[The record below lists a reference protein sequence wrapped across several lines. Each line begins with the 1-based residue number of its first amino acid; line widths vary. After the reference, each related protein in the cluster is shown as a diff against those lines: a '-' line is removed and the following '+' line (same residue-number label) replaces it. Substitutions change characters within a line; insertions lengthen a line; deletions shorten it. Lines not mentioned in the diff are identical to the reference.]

1 MKLAALASLL
11 VATACSDAP
20 IAIADDAGEDAGDTA
35 IHDSAAPVKDAA
47 PAPKDAAPDVTI
59 PDPNSIPWKTG
70 ANVGYGVAS
79 KDTQNPLGN
88 SMMIA
93 YAGYDV
99 SLASAE
105 AWAMALYESALGKR
119 GVRHVW
125 AVQGPADPGYSQKE
139 IGNSKIAAAMIP
151 MVDQDTHFVFVAGH
165 SSGSFVAHEL
175 LDQLASGADPN
186 GVTKDMVVYFDL
198 DGGGGFTQAAIDRVK
213 KAFFVGSHDGATL
226 SPNHADMSYLGGLY
240 ASKGGFWD
248 NDASQSGCNAGA
260 EWCVHVTLINTKP
273 HDPSNADPVN
283 DYSDFSGRPVCTSYV
298 ALMP

>member
-1 MKLAALASLL
+1 MKLAVIAPL
-11 VATACSDAP
+11 VFVACSDAP
-20 IAIADDAGEDAGDTA
+20 AIPIIDDGGEEAGD
-35 IHDSAAPVKDAA
+35 AAVVRDAATPKDAA
-47 PAPKDAAPDVTI
+47 PAPKDAAPDVSA
-59 PDPNSIPWKTG
+59 PDPNSIPWQTG

-105 AWAMALYESALGKR
+105 AWATALYEAALEKR
-119 GVRHVW
+119 GVRHIW
-125 AVQGPADPGYSQKE
+125 AVQGPADPSYSQQE

-151 MVDQDTHFVFVAGH
+151 MVDQGTQLVFVAGH

-175 LDQLASGADPN
+175 LDQLASGADPD
-186 GVTKDMVVYFDL
+186 GVTKDLVTYFDL

-226 SPNHADMSYLGGLY
+226 SPNHADMSYLGNLY
-240 ASKGGFWD
+240 ASKGGFYD
-248 NDASQSGCNAGA
+248 NDASASGCNAGA
-260 EWCVHVTLINTKP
+260 EWCVHVTLITTKP
-273 HDPSNADPVN
+273 HDPTNADPLH
-283 DYSDFSGRPVCTSYV
+283 DYSDFTGRPVCTSYIT
-298 ALMP
+298 LLP

>member
-1 MKLAALASLL
+1 MKLVALASLL
-11 VATACSDAP
+11 LACGDAP
-20 IAIADDAGEDAGDTA
+20 IAPDGEDAGDAATA
-35 IHDSAAPVKDAA
+35 RDSEPPPIAKDASS
-47 PAPKDAAPDVTI
+47 PKDAAPDVSA

-79 KDTQNPLGN
+79 KDAQNPLGN

-105 AWAMALYESALGKR
+105 AWATALYEAALAKR
-119 GVRHVW
+119 GVRHIW
-125 AVQGPADPGYSQKE
+125 AVQGPADPSYSQKE
-139 IGNSKIAAAMIP
+139 IGNSKIAATMIP
-151 MVDQDTHFVFVAGH
+151 MVDQDTHFVFVVGH

-186 GVTKDMVVYFDL
+186 GVTKNLVVYFDL
-198 DGGGGFTQAAIDRVK
+198 DGGGGFTQGAIDRVK

-240 ASKGGFWD
+240 ASKGGFYD
-248 NDASQSGCNAGA
+248 NDASKSGCNAGA

-273 HDPSNADPVN
+273 HDPSNADPLK

>member
-1 MKLAALASLL
+1 MKHLAALAALL
-11 VATACSDAP
+11 LGCSDAAP
-20 IAIADDAGEDAGDTA
+20 VAIEDDAGDAGEDVA
-35 IHDSAAPVKDAA
+35 ILHDASAPKDAA
-47 PAPKDAAPDVTI
+47 PAPKDASPDVSI

-70 ANVGYGVAS
+70 TNVGYGVAS

-99 SLASAE
+99 SLSSAE
-105 AWAMALYESALGKR
+105 AWATALYEAALAKR

-125 AVQGPADPGYSQKE
+125 AVQGPADPSYSQKE

-151 MVDQDTHFVFVAGH
+151 LVDQDTHFVFVAGH

-186 GVTKDMVVYFDL
+186 GVTKNLVVYFDL
-198 DGGGGFTQAAIDRVK
+198 DGGGGFTQGAIDRVK
-213 KAFFVGSHDGATL
+213 KAFFVGSHDGTTL

-240 ASKGGFWD
+240 ASKGGFYD
-248 NDASQSGCNAGA
+248 NDASKSGCNAGA

-273 HDPSNADPVN
+273 HDPSNADPLA
-283 DYSDFSGRPVCTSYV
+283 DYSDFANRPVCTSYV